1 MINDTQPGCVIKFFE
16 KKYVDKFINEG
27 ELHFSQLGY
36 FIDLEN
42 DGDVIA
48 DAFEGSRI
56 LNLDAANSD
65 IFVTI
70 NGKKINFC
78 EGDTIRIVSIPQWV
92 REKGILSL
100 INLDLIEDFD
110 CIDYDDSRNQYTL
123 KKSVI
128 NDLNRLSD
136 NKKRIPV
143 MIDAQKFLQKL
154 DSNFS
159 KYHAEFKIVHYYSD
173 KIEEN
178 ISLKEFKQKSMET
191 LFLKR
196 DQYAYQRE
204 ARIAFRDSVPQNGK
218 NVYIGDLTDLTWK
231 LDPESGLE
239 SLRLLYP
246 K

>member
-1 MINDTQPGCVIKFFE
+1 MVGGMKMINDTQPGCVIKFFE

-65 IFVTI
+65 IFVSI
-70 NGKKINFC
+70 NGKKIDFC
-78 EGDTIRIVSIPQWV
+78 EGDTIRIVSVPQWV

-159 KYHAEFKIVHYYSD
+159 KY
-173 KIEEN
+173 N
-178 ISLKEFKQKSMET
+178 
-191 LFLKR
+191 
-196 DQYAYQRE
+196 
-204 ARIAFRDSVPQNGK
+204 
-218 NVYIGDLTDLTWK
+218 GDLK
-231 LDPESGLE
+231 KVPFF
-239 SLRLLYP
+239 
-246 K
+246 